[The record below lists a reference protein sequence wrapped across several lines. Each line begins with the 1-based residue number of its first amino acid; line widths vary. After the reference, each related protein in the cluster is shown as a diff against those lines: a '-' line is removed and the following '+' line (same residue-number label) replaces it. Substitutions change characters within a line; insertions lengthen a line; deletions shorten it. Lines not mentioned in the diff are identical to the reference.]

1 MKVFLLANTVFLLAT
16 VGYGWLAGDRRD
28 REAVGWIV
36 AAITGTVVT
45 RLFAPAGTQD
55 LVVLVIDVALLVAV
69 ISVSM
74 RSERFWPI
82 WFAAFHLVAVVSTI
96 LIINGVAPPVL
107 VRISGF
113 WDTAALLAM
122 VLGLYLDRKRAG
134 VAD

>member
-1 MKVFLLANTVFLLAT
+1 M
-16 VGYGWLAGDRRD
+16 
-28 REAVGWIV
+28 
-36 AAITGTVVT
+36 
-45 RLFAPAGTQD
+45 
-55 LVVLVIDVALLVAV
+55 LVIDVALLVAV